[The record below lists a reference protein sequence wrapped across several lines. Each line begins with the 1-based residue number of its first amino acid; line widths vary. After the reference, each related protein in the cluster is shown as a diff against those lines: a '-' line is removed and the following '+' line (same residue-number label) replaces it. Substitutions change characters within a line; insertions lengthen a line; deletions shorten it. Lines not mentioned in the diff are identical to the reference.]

1 MHDPRLGFDPFA
13 PPAFARRCIQPQCD
27 GRLYVEPLG
36 QRCKVY
42 CTSCDFHE
50 FHDSAGKVELDAMR
64 QSDGLKAK
72 PSWNARPQGKALSQ
86 QPLAV
91 SPEPETTPAET
102 PAMSEAVN
110 KQCPKCGAMKKRLR
124 KESGLCGKCDAQLPR
139 GGRPPAPPIALPSPA
154 PASKPVTKAADRP
167 GELLFGEPI
176 KFSPVVRIKA
186 RVVNIEFEGDD
197 ESIRSLLTN
206 LGDLLAGKQA
216 TDPTTGS
223 GAGGAGGA
231 GGTGGTGGTGG

>member
-27 GRLYVEPLG
+27 GRLYVEPLNH
-36 QRCKVY
+36 RRKVY
-42 CTSCDFHE
+42 CTDCDFHE

-64 QSDGLKAK
+64 QSDSLTAK
-72 PSWNARPQGKALSQ
+72 PSWNARPQGKAVSQ

-91 SPEPETTPAET
+91 SPEPAET
-102 PAMSEAVN
+102 PAMSEEAN
-110 KQCPKCGAMKKRLR
+110 KQCPQCGAMKKRLR

-139 GGRPPAPPIALPSPA
+139 GGRPPIALPSPA
-154 PASKPVTKAADRP
+154 PASKPVAKAAEP
-167 GELLFGEPI
+167 QGQLLIGEPI

-223 GAGGAGGA
+223 GSPAGEPGEPGDRQ
-231 GGTGGTGGTGG
+231 T